1 MKIRYLIL
9 LTLISSCS
17 GFSEAGKV
25 LRNEKI
31 ATTDEFLIEKRGPL
45 SIPPN
50 VMELP
55 KPKNKDTN
63 KNDSNSVKKTSE
75 QNSNNNKNKSS
86 LEKLILE
93 EITNN

>member
-17 GFSEAGKV
+17 GFAEAGKV

-55 KPKNKDTN
+55 KPKKKGIN

-75 QNSNNNKNKSS
+75 QNSNNKNKSS

-93 EITNN
+93 EIKNN

>member
-55 KPKNKDTN
+55 KPKNKDKN
-63 KNDSNSVKKTSE
+63 KNDSNIVEKTSE
-75 QNSNNNKNKSS
+75 QNSNNKNKSS

>member
-9 LTLISSCS
+9 LTLITSCS

-45 SIPPN
+45 SVPPN

-55 KPKNKDTN
+55 KPKNKDIN
-63 KNDSNSVKKTSE
+63 KNDNNSVKKNSE

>member
-1 MKIRYLIL
+1 MKIRYFIL
-9 LTLISSCS
+9 LTFISSCS

-75 QNSNNNKNKSS
+75 QNSNNKNKSS

-93 EITNN
+93 EIKNN

>member
-17 GFSEAGKV
+17 GFSDAAKV
-25 LRNEKI
+25 LINEKI

-55 KPKNKDTN
+55 KPKNKGTN

-75 QNSNNNKNKSS
+75 QNSNNKNKSS

-93 EITNN
+93 EIKNN

>member
-17 GFSEAGKV
+17 GFSDAAKV

-55 KPKNKDTN
+55 KPKNKGTN

-93 EITNN
+93 EIKNN

>member
-17 GFSEAGKV
+17 GFAEAGKV

-55 KPKNKDTN
+55 KPKNKDKN
-63 KNDSNSVKKTSE
+63 KNDSNIVEKTSE
-75 QNSNNNKNKSS
+75 QNSNNKNKSS

-93 EITNN
+93 EIKNN

>member
-17 GFSEAGKV
+17 GFAEAGKV
-25 LRNEKI
+25 LRDEKI
-31 ATTDEFLIEKRGPL
+31 TTTDEFLIEKRGPL

-55 KPKNKDTN
+55 KPKNKDKN
-63 KNDSNSVKKTSE
+63 KNDSNIVEKTSE
-75 QNSNNNKNKSS
+75 QNSNNKNKSS
-86 LEKLILE
+86 LEKLILDE
-93 EITNN
+93 LKNN

>member
-17 GFSEAGKV
+17 GFADAGKV

-31 ATTDEFLIEKRGPL
+31 TTTDEFLIEKRGPL

-55 KPKNKDTN
+55 KPKNKGAN

-75 QNSNNNKNKSS
+75 QNSNNTNKSS

-93 EITNN
+93 EVKNN

>member
-9 LTLISSCS
+9 LTLISSC
-17 GFSEAGKV
+17 GAFSEAGKV

-55 KPKNKDTN
+55 KPKNKGTN

-75 QNSNNNKNKSS
+75 QNSNNKNKSS

-93 EITNN
+93 EIKNN

>member
-9 LTLISSCS
+9 LTLISSC
-17 GFSEAGKV
+17 GTFSEAGKV

-55 KPKNKDTN
+55 KPKNKGTN
-63 KNDSNSVKKTSE
+63 KNDNNSVKKTSE
-75 QNSNNNKNKSS
+75 QNSNNKNKSS

-93 EITNN
+93 EIKNN

>member
-9 LTLISSCS
+9 LILITSCG
-17 GFSEAGKV
+17 GFAEAGKV
-25 LRNEKI
+25 LRNEKVT
-31 ATTDEFLIEKRGPL
+31 TTDEFLIEKRGPL

-55 KPKNKDTN
+55 KPKNKSVN
-63 KNDSNSVKKTSE
+63 ENDSNSVKKTSE
-75 QNSNNNKNKSS
+75 QDSNINKNKSS

-93 EITNN
+93 EIKNN

>member
-1 MKIRYLIL
+1 MLRL
-9 LTLISSCS
+9 CR
-17 GFSEAGKV
+17 GRRV
-25 LRNEKI
+25 LRDEKI
-31 ATTDEFLIEKRGPL
+31 TTTDEFLIEKRGPL

-75 QNSNNNKNKSS
+75 QNSNNNTNKSS

-93 EITNN
+93 EIKNN

>member
-1 MKIRYLIL
+1 MKIRYFIL
-9 LTLISSCS
+9 LTFISSCS

-45 SIPPN
+45 SVPPN

-55 KPKNKDTN
+55 KPKNKNIN
-63 KNDSNSVKKTSE
+63 KNNNNSVKKSSE
-75 QNSNNNKNKSS
+75 QDSNINKNKSS

-93 EITNN
+93 EIKNN